1 MQKKYNDFK
10 EEQTINVNKN
20 IEYLREET
28 QNYTAT
34 TTEAKINIKN
44 VRIIK
49 LLYNRKILILKQ
61 NMKNQIF
68 KIILIIIRK
77 LYVNN

>member
-20 IEYLREET
+20 IEYLSEET

-34 TTEAKINIKN
+34 TTEAKIIIKN

-61 NMKNQIF
+61 NLKNQIL
-68 KIILIIIRK
+68 KI
-77 LYVNN
+77 

>member
-20 IEYLREET
+20 IEYLSEET

-61 NMKNQIF
+61 NLKNQIF
-68 KIILIIIRK
+68 KI
-77 LYVNN
+77 

>member
-1 MQKKYNDFK
+1 MQKQYKDFK

-20 IEYLREET
+20 IEYLSEET
-28 QNYTAT
+28 SNYIAT

-49 LLYNRKILILKQ
+49 LLYNRKILNIKQ
-61 NMKNQIF
+61 NLKNQIF
-68 KIILIIIRK
+68 K
-77 LYVNN
+77 N

>member
-20 IEYLREET
+20 IEYLSEET

>member
-1 MQKKYNDFK
+1 MQKQYNNFK

-28 QNYTAT
+28 QNYTTT

-61 NMKNQIF
+61 NLKNQIF
-68 KIILIIIRK
+68 KI
-77 LYVNN
+77 

>member
-1 MQKKYNDFK
+1 MQKQYNNFK

-20 IEYLREET
+20 IENLTEET
-28 QNYTAT
+28 SNYITT

-61 NMKNQIF
+61 NLKNQIF
-68 KIILIIIRK
+68 KI
-77 LYVNN
+77 

>member
-1 MQKKYNDFK
+1 MQKQYNDFK

-20 IEYLREET
+20 IEYLSEET
-28 QNYTAT
+28 PNYITT

-61 NMKNQIF
+61 NLKNQIF
-68 KIILIIIRK
+68 KI
-77 LYVNN
+77 

>member
-20 IEYLREET
+20 IEYLSEET

-34 TTEAKINIKN
+34 ITEAKINIKN

-68 KIILIIIRK
+68 KI
-77 LYVNN
+77 

>member
-1 MQKKYNDFK
+1 MQKQYNDFK

-44 VRIIK
+44 VRII
-49 LLYNRKILILKQ
+49 
-61 NMKNQIF
+61 
-68 KIILIIIRK
+68 
-77 LYVNN
+77 

>member
-1 MQKKYNDFK
+1 MMQKQYKDLK
-10 EEQTINVNKN
+10 EEKTIKVNKN
-20 IEYLREET
+20 IEYLSEET
-28 QNYTAT
+28 PNYITT

-61 NMKNQIF
+61 NLKNQIF
-68 KIILIIIRK
+68 KI
-77 LYVNN
+77 

>member
-1 MQKKYNDFK
+1 MQKQYNNFK

-20 IEYLREET
+20 IENLTEET
-28 QNYTAT
+28 SNYITT

-44 VRIIK
+44 VRIIN

-61 NMKNQIF
+61 NLKNQIF
-68 KIILIIIRK
+68 KI
-77 LYVNN
+77 

>member
-1 MQKKYNDFK
+1 MQKQYNDFK

-28 QNYTAT
+28 QNYTTT

-61 NMKNQIF
+61 NLKNQIF
-68 KIILIIIRK
+68 KI
-77 LYVNN
+77 

>member
-1 MQKKYNDFK
+1 MQKQYIDFK

-20 IEYLREET
+20 IEYLSEET

-68 KIILIIIRK
+68 KI
-77 LYVNN
+77 

>member
-1 MQKKYNDFK
+1 MQKQYNDFK
-10 EEQTINVNKN
+10 EEQTINANKN
-20 IEYLREET
+20 IEYLSEET

-61 NMKNQIF
+61 NLKNQIF
-68 KIILIIIRK
+68 KI
-77 LYVNN
+77 

>member
-1 MQKKYNDFK
+1 MQKQYNDFK

-20 IEYLREET
+20 IEYLSEET

-61 NMKNQIF
+61 NLKNQIL
-68 KIILIIIRK
+68 KI
-77 LYVNN
+77 

>member
-1 MQKKYNDFK
+1 MQKQYKDFK

-20 IEYLREET
+20 IEYLSEET
-28 QNYTAT
+28 PNYIAT

-49 LLYNRKILILKQ
+49 LLYNRKIPILKQ
-61 NMKNQIF
+61 NLKKIIYLIF
-68 KIILIIIRK
+68 KI
-77 LYVNN
+77 

>member
-61 NMKNQIF
+61 NLKNQIL
-68 KIILIIIRK
+68 KI
-77 LYVNN
+77 

>member
-20 IEYLREET
+20 IEYLSEET

-49 LLYNRKILILKQ
+49 LLFNRKILILKQ
-61 NMKNQIF
+61 NLKNQIF
-68 KIILIIIRK
+68 KI
-77 LYVNN
+77 

>member
-1 MQKKYNDFK
+1 MQKQYNDFK

-20 IEYLREET
+20 IENLTEET
-28 QNYTAT
+28 SNYIT
-34 TTEAKINIKN
+34 TSTEAKINIKN

-61 NMKNQIF
+61 NLKNQIF
-68 KIILIIIRK
+68 KIQ
-77 LYVNN
+77 

>member
-1 MQKKYNDFK
+1 MIQKQYKDFK

-20 IEYLREET
+20 IEYLSEET
-28 QNYTAT
+28 PNYIAT

-61 NMKNQIF
+61 NLKNQIF
-68 KIILIIIRK
+68 KI
-77 LYVNN
+77 

>member
-1 MQKKYNDFK
+1 MQKQYNDFK

-61 NMKNQIF
+61 NLKNQIF
-68 KIILIIIRK
+68 KI
-77 LYVNN
+77 